1 MFISEWRVLM
11 VEESEFLE
19 KTSEQE
25 TEYLEK
31 TSEQERT
38 VHGENI

>member
-1 MFISEWRVLM
+1 M

-25 TEYLEK
+25 TGYLEK
-31 TSEQERT
+31 TSEQKRT
-38 VHGENI
+38 VHGEHI

>member
-1 MFISEWRVLM
+1 M

-19 KTSEQE
+19 KTSEQK